1 MEKISTSYTK
11 RLLIEAS
18 NLYQKGKWIQ
28 AKKLYLELIK
38 LIPNDAELLKN
49 LGMIEMQCGNLQES
63 VFFLKKSILISPNQ
77 SNILFYIGN
86 IYLALGRHEE
96 AILKY
101 DLAIKLNP
109 NFAEAYN
116 NRGNAQQEI
125 DSFEDAL
132 TSYSQAISIDCHYV
146 DAFNNQGNVL
156 VELSRFDEALV
167 SYSNAISLNISD
179 PELFFNR
186 AICFD
191 KLKKFDEALV
201 DYDKAIAIDSG
212 YTEAYFNRGVV
223 HNQLKDFDNAI
234 LDYGHA
240 IKLKP
245 DYAKAYI
252 NRGNVLLQLK
262 RFNDAL
268 VDYDEVI
275 ALGFEDEETYLNRG
289 RAFYELKWIDDALI
303 SFDKAIE
310 LKVDNCAAYLAKGLA
325 LQDQKRHDDALFYLE
340 SASKIEPDNILII
353 EQILA
358 SKSHCCDWVDYEI
371 LLNKIVENSQ
381 NARGIFHL
389 FALID
394 NPKIHQKVSKLLA
407 QQFCSEVKIL
417 SNIPKHPINKKLRI
431 GYFSADFHEHP
442 VSFLLAELFEL
453 HNRESFEIVAF
464 SFSRYKD
471 SPMRKR
477 LEKGFDQF
485 IDVKNKTDQEVVTLV
500 RDMKIDIAID
510 LGGYTGDSRTKIY
523 AMRAAPI
530 QVNYLGFSGT
540 MGAEFI
546 DYIIGDSN
554 LIPIEA
560 QSYFSEMVAYLPGSF
575 MVNDSTLKPSEE
587 AFSRKDFNLPEK
599 GFVFS
604 CFNAS
609 YKITPASFLGWMRIL
624 KAVDDSVLWLSHMNE
639 TAMKN
644 LKDKADECGI
654 DPNRIIFASRMPS
667 LNDHLNRIRLA
678 DLFLDTFPYNAH
690 TTSNDALRV
699 GLPVLTLMGKSFAS
713 RVAAS
718 LLNAVDMPELI
729 TNSQEEYEALA
740 IELASN
746 TGKLKNLKN
755 KLLNNLPDSYL
766 TDTKRF
772 TKNLESA
779 YQLMYQRYQ
788 DDLPPDHIYVDA

>member
-1 MEKISTSYTK
+1 
-11 RLLIEAS
+11 
-18 NLYQKGKWIQ
+18 
-28 AKKLYLELIK
+28 
-38 LIPNDAELLKN
+38 
-49 LGMIEMQCGNLQES
+49 
-63 VFFLKKSILISPNQ
+63 
-77 SNILFYIGN
+77 
-86 IYLALGRHEE
+86 
-96 AILKY
+96 
-101 DLAIKLNP
+101 
-109 NFAEAYN
+109 
-116 NRGNAQQEI
+116 
-125 DSFEDAL
+125 
-132 TSYSQAISIDCHYV
+132 
-146 DAFNNQGNVL
+146 
-156 VELSRFDEALV
+156 
-167 SYSNAISLNISD
+167 
-179 PELFFNR
+179 
-186 AICFD
+186 
-191 KLKKFDEALV
+191 
-201 DYDKAIAIDSG
+201 
-212 YTEAYFNRGVV
+212 
-223 HNQLKDFDNAI
+223 
-234 LDYGHA
+234 
-240 IKLKP
+240 
-245 DYAKAYI
+245 
-252 NRGNVLLQLK
+252 
-262 RFNDAL
+262 
-268 VDYDEVI
+268 
-275 ALGFEDEETYLNRG
+275 
-289 RAFYELKWIDDALI
+289 
-303 SFDKAIE
+303 
-310 LKVDNCAAYLAKGLA
+310 
-325 LQDQKRHDDALFYLE
+325 
-340 SASKIEPDNILII
+340 
-353 EQILA
+353 
-358 SKSHCCDWVDYEI
+358 
-371 LLNKIVENSQ
+371 
-381 NARGIFHL
+381 
-389 FALID
+389 
-394 NPKIHQKVSKLLA
+394 
-407 QQFCSEVKIL
+407 
-417 SNIPKHPINKKLRI
+417 
-431 GYFSADFHEHP
+431 
-442 VSFLLAELFEL
+442 
-453 HNRESFEIVAF
+453 
-464 SFSRYKD
+464 
-471 SPMRKR
+471 MRKR

-485 IDVKNKTDQEVVTLV
+485 IDVKNKTDQEIVTLV
-500 RDMKIDIAID
+500 RDMRIDIAID
-510 LGGYTGDSRTKIY
+510 LGGYTGDSRTKIF

-560 QSYFSEMVAYLPGSF
+560 QSYFSEKVAYLPGSF

>member
-1 MEKISTSYTK
+1 MQKYNSYIK
-11 RLLIEAS
+11 RLLKEACIFVE
-18 NLYQKGKWIQ
+18 KGKIIQ
-28 AKKLYLELIK
+28 AKKLYFELSK
-38 LIPNDAELLKN
+38 LIPKDPELWRN
-49 LGMIEMQCGNLQES
+49 LGLIEVQSGNLQDGIL
-63 VFFLKKSILISPNQ
+63 FLQKSILINPHQ
-77 SNILFYIGN
+77 SNTLFLIGN
-86 IYLALGRHEE
+86 LNFTLRQFDE
-96 AILKY
+96 AILNY
-101 DLAIKLNP
+101 DSLIKLDS
-109 NFAEAYN
+109 NFSEAFN
-116 NRGNAQQEI
+116 NRGNALQEMGR
-125 DSFEDAL
+125 FENAL
-132 TSYSQAISIDCHYV
+132 ESYSQAIAINPSYA
-146 DAFNNQGNVL
+146 DALNNQGNL
-156 VELSRFDEALV
+156 FVELNQFDDALV
-167 SYSNAISLNISD
+167 SYSKAISLNIRDS
-179 PELFFNR
+179 EIFFNR

-191 KLKKFDEALV
+191 KLKRFDEALV
-201 DYDKAIAIDSG
+201 DYGQAIKIDPN
-212 YTEAYFNRGVV
+212 YIEAYFNRAVV
-223 HNQLKDFDNAI
+223 YTQLKDFNSAL
-234 LDYGHA
+234 LDYDIA

-245 DYAKAYI
+245 DYEKAYI
-252 NRGNVLLQLK
+252 NRGRVFYKLNWVEESLLNFAKAIDLKDDNCDAYLARGEVFNDLK
-262 RFNDAL
+262 RFDEAL
-268 VDYDEVI
+268 MD
-275 ALGFEDEETYLNRG
+275 FE
-289 RAFYELKWIDDALI
+289 
-303 SFDKAIE
+303 
-310 LKVDNCAAYLAKGLA
+310 LAN
-325 LQDQKRHDDALFYLE
+325 
-340 SASKIEPDNILII
+340 KIEPENINIV

-358 SKSHCCDWVDYEI
+358 VKSHLCNWTDHEFW
-371 LLNKIVENSQ
+371 LNKVIDNIED
-381 NARGIFHL
+381 AKGIFHL

-394 NPKIHQKVSKLLA
+394 NPKMHQKVSKLLA
-407 QQFCSEVKIL
+407 QQFCSEVKGL
-417 SNIPKHPINKKLRI
+417 SNLPKNPINKKLRI

-453 HNRESFEIVAF
+453 HNRESFEIIAF

-560 QSYFSEMVAYLPGSF
+560 QSYFSEKVAYLPGSF